1 MAVELGI
8 QPSNEDECHYVGS
21 GKAVTVSDV
30 SEYSTPPPSP
40 DQPGTVDLNTQ
51 LNRAY
56 LAGDGAAVER
66 IMAQLA
72 TAPREL
78 SPQS

>member
-1 MAVELGI
+1 M
-8 QPSNEDECHYVGS
+8 
-21 GKAVTVSDV
+21 SDV

-78 SPQS
+78 SPRS